1 MIDESNLPKGLNIEN
16 SIAKVNDIV
25 SGAVGVDKSKVTV
38 QSMEF
43 SESNRI
49 SSMFDEI
56 QKSSARTGRDRLLRN
71 AVIFAVLAL
80 ALLFVLL
87 YLIKKHRASTVP
99 AIDEVIDDYSM
110 KDYDF
115 SVNKSE
121 KREFIERSIEKIRNL

>member
-1 MIDESNLPKGLNIEN
+1 M
-16 SIAKVNDIV
+16 
-25 SGAVGVDKSKVTV
+25 GVDKSKVTV

-99 AIDEVIDDYSM
+99 AIDEVINDYYM

-121 KREFIERSIEKIRNL
+121 KREFIERSIEKNPELIAQLLRNWLNEEVL

>member
-1 MIDESNLPKGLNIEN
+1 M
-16 SIAKVNDIV
+16 
-25 SGAVGVDKSKVTV
+25 GVDKSKVTV

-99 AIDEVIDDYSM
+99 VIDEVIDDYSM

-121 KREFIERSIEKIRNL
+121 KREFIERSIEKNPELIASC